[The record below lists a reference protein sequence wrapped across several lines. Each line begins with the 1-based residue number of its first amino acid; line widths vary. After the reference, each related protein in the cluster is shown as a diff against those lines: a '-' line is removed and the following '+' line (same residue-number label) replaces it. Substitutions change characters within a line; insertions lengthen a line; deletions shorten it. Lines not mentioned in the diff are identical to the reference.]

1 MTLKLEGQFAR
12 ADEKAKKTAA
22 AIMRL
27 VDRLFDQTAPLGDV
41 APDTVRHFLLLALID
56 RGFTEQLLDSFAVPT
71 VRALRLSNALHDY
84 RDDIRA

>member
-12 ADEKAKKTAA
+12 ADEKAQKTAA

-27 VDRLFDQTAPLGDV
+27 VDRLFDETAPLREV

-56 RGFTEQLLDSFAVPT
+56 RGLAEQLAEPVGHTTARP
-71 VRALRLSNALHDY
+71 LRLSNALYDY
-84 RDDIRA
+84 RDNWLG